1 MNKLNTLFAQLLAS
15 AALVMTMITPSLAA
29 EGDVVLN
36 KIIAIVNDG
45 VVLASEVNAETA
57 YLKLQAKGN
66 GQSLPADDVF
76 EKRVIERLIDNE
88 VQRQHAAKLG
98 ISVDPGSV
106 NRAIEQIAGNN
117 NMDTTQLRQSMK
129 TEGIDYNRF
138 RINVEQELL
147 FGRLLQ
153 RDVQS
158 RIKVSGQEI
167 DDFIDAN
174 NSEDNKSYQIQHI
187 LLAVPPTA
195 NATEFD
201 KTKAKADA
209 ILVKLREG
217 ADFSQTAIASSDG
230 ARALEGGDLGWR
242 SLQEMPDFLAAAVV
256 NMNKGDIS
264 DPLRSANGLHIV
276 RLKDIRSGSQAE
288 QAETLVRH
296 IYLANSQ
303 DGNNPEAKMQSIRQR
318 LVNGE
323 SFAAVAEEVS
333 EDPNSAKKG
342 GELPWFVAG
351 QMPSEIESTAN
362 ALEKGQLSRVF
373 KTQFGWHVLEVLD
386 RRTST
391 IDDDVIRQQ
400 AESVIRRQKTEQE
413 TERWIRQLRDES
425 FIEMRV

>member
-1 MNKLNTLFAQLLAS
+1 MKKLSILFALLFAN
-15 AALVMTMITPSLAA
+15 AAMAA

-66 GQSLPADDVF
+66 GQALPSDEVF
-76 EKRVIERLIDNE
+76 EKRVISRLIDQE
-88 VQRQHAAKLG
+88 VQRQHADKLG

-106 NRAIEQIAGNN
+106 NRAIEQIASNN
-117 NMDTTQLRQSMK
+117 NMDTSQLRQSMK

-167 DDFIDAN
+167 DDFIEAN
-174 NSEDNKSYQIQHI
+174 NSIDNESYQIQHI

-195 NATEFD
+195 NASEID
-201 KTKAKADA
+201 KTLERADA
-209 ILVKLREG
+209 ILVDLRQG
-217 ADFSQTAIASSDG
+217 ADFSQTAIATSDG

-242 SLQEMPDFLAAAVV
+242 SLQEIPDFLAAALVD
-256 NMNKGDIS
+256 MEKGDIS
-264 DPLRSANGLHIV
+264 EPLRSANGLHIV
-276 RLKDIRSGSQAE
+276 RLKNIRSGAQSE

-303 DGNNPEAKMQSIRQR
+303 DGNPEAKMAAIRER
-318 LVNGE
+318 LVKGE
-323 SFAAVAEEVS
+323 SFSELAETFS
-333 EDPNSAKKG
+333 EDPNSANNG
-342 GELPWFVAG
+342 GELPWFVTG
-351 QMPSEIESTAN
+351 QMPSEIEETASS
-362 ALEKGQLSRVF
+362 LKKGELSQVF
-373 KTQFGWHVLEVLD
+373 RTQFGWHVLELLD
-386 RRTST
+386 KRTTT
-391 IDDDVIRQQ
+391 IKEEVIRQQ

>member
-1 MNKLNTLFAQLLAS
+1 MKKLSILFALLFAN
-15 AALVMTMITPSLAA
+15 AAMAA

-66 GQSLPADDVF
+66 GQALPSDEVF
-76 EKRVIERLIDNE
+76 EKRVISRLIDQE
-88 VQRQHAAKLG
+88 VQRQHADKLG

-106 NRAIEQIAGNN
+106 NRAIEQIASNN
-117 NMDTTQLRQSMK
+117 NMDTSQLRQSMK

-167 DDFIDAN
+167 DDFIEAN
-174 NSEDNKSYQIQHI
+174 NSIDNESYQIQHI

-195 NATEFD
+195 NASEID
-201 KTKAKADA
+201 KTLERADA
-209 ILVKLREG
+209 ILVDLRQG
-217 ADFSQTAIASSDG
+217 AYFSQTAIATSDG

-242 SLQEMPDFLAAAVV
+242 SLQEIPDFLAAALVD
-256 NMNKGDIS
+256 MEKGDIS
-264 DPLRSANGLHIV
+264 EPLRSANGLHIV
-276 RLKDIRSGSQAE
+276 RLKNIRSGAQSE

-303 DGNNPEAKMQSIRQR
+303 DGNPEAKIAAIRER
-318 LVNGE
+318 LVKGE
-323 SFAAVAEEVS
+323 SFSELAETFS
-333 EDPNSAKKG
+333 EDPNSANNG
-342 GELPWFVAG
+342 GELPWFVTG
-351 QMPSEIESTAN
+351 QMPSEIEETASS
-362 ALEKGQLSRVF
+362 LKKGELSQVF
-373 KTQFGWHVLEVLD
+373 RTQFGWHVLELLD
-386 RRTST
+386 KRTTT
-391 IDDDVIRQQ
+391 IKEEVIRQQ